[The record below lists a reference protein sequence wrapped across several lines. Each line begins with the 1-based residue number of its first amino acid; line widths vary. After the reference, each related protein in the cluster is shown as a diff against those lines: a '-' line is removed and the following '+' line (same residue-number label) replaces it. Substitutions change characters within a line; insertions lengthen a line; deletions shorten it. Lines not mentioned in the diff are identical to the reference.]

1 MTNAELV
8 LGLVFLV
15 GGYLCG
21 SIPFGLLVGRLKGI
35 DVRKAGSG
43 NIGATNVGRVLGR
56 GFGMAVFGLDVA
68 KGLLPV
74 ILAGRWLVPAAAGG
88 GPQGALASHYLM
100 WVAVALACI
109 LGHVF
114 PVWLGFKGGK
124 GVATSLGALLG
135 IYPFF
140 AVPGLVALGMWGV
153 VVAVTRYVSA
163 ASVAGAVTF
172 PIVFAM
178 AAHLRAG
185 QWGGWDR
192 LWPMYAF
199 AILIAVLVVYR
210 HRSNLQR
217 LLAGTESKIG
227 SSRGPV
233 A

>member
-1 MTNAELV
+1 MTNVELA
-8 LGLVFLV
+8 LGASFLAA
-15 GGYLCG
+15 GYLCG
-21 SIPFGLLVGRLKGI
+21 SIPFGLLVGRLKGV
-35 DVRKAGSG
+35 DVRTMGSG

-56 GFGMAVFGLDVA
+56 GFGMAVFGLDVL

-74 ILAGRWLVPAAAGG
+74 VVAGTWLLPVASGEGLADVSAVQYLLWVGVAAA
-88 GPQGALASHYLM
+88 S
-100 WVAVALACI
+100 I

-140 AVPGLVALGMWGV
+140 TVPGLVALGLW
-153 VVAVTRYVSA
+153 VAVAAATRYVSA
-163 ASVAGAVTF
+163 ASMVGAVTF

-178 AAHLRAG
+178 AARLRAE
-185 QWGGWDR
+185 QWGGLDR
-192 LWPMYAF
+192 LWPMYVF

-227 SSRGPV
+227 SSRGP
-233 A
+233 AA